1 VTTGRGPAAL
11 VLAAHPD
18 DETLGASSVVARA
31 RRCLVVHLTDGAPR
45 DPALRAP
52 GYRRDRAEYALAR
65 RGELTAAMALAG
77 VGPERLHALG
87 ATDGEAIEE
96 SVPLARRLAALVDEL
111 RPRRLV
117 THGYEGGHPDHD
129 AAALVARAALRLL
142 ARAGR
147 PAPPLLEMAVY
158 HGGPGRLVTL
168 DFLPAGG
175 VPTYTVALDAA
186 AERRKRSMLACFE
199 SQRDVLGWFGSLA
212 VERLRPA
219 PAADFARPPHE
230 GPLWYER
237 LGFALTPYD
246 WRARAA
252 RALAALERERLR

>member
-1 VTTGRGPAAL
+1 MERGPAVL

-18 DETLGASSVVARA
+18 DETLGASRVLARA
-31 RRCLVVHLTDGAPR
+31 RRCVVVHLTDGAPR

-52 GYRRDRAEYALAR
+52 AFRRDRDEYAFAR
-65 RGELTAAMALAG
+65 RGELVAAMALAG

-87 ATDGEAIEE
+87 AVDGEAIEDA
-96 SVPLARRLAALVDEL
+96 VPLARRLAALVDEL
-111 RPRRLV
+111 RPARVL
-117 THGYEGGHPDHD
+117 THAYDGGHPDHD

-147 PAPPLLEMAVY
+147 PAPSLLEMALY
-158 HGGPGRLVTL
+158 HGGAGGLVTL
-168 DFLPAGG
+168 DFLPAAG
-175 VPTYTVALDAA
+175 VPTFTVALDAA
-186 AERRKRSMLACFE
+186 DERRKREMLACFA
-199 SQRDVLGWFGSLA
+199 SQRDVLGWFGALA

-219 PAADFARPPHE
+219 PNADFSRPPHE

-237 LGFALTPYD
+237 LGFGGTPRD
-246 WRARAA
+246 WRARAG